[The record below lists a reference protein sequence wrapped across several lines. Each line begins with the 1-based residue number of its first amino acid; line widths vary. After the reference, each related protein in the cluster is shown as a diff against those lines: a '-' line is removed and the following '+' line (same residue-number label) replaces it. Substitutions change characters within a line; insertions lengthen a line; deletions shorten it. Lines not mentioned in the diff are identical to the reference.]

1 MVLGPVASELRAE
14 YDKKKDNSK
23 IDAITD
29 DALKDITSQINPIF
43 GQIDAYITY
52 INNLGLFNNI
62 DTFENTKISE
72 LEQSVTDL
80 VTSINSY
87 NTGGKNSTA
96 DNVNTVN
103 ARIQEL
109 ADLITYISTS
119 DKGRYWDK
127 DLGGADPTN
136 NTENALSSTSK
147 TLAAVKLKAPP
158 AAGAPTPTQRPATNP
173 VPAAATPATAATSP
187 GAVAFTIQGE
197 IDKTSKKIS
206 KITSISFGDC
216 KLTTPITM
224 SDGKI
229 TENAKLTTEIT
240 NCITKPNTKGGGRKR
255 RTTSKKRPRRKSYRR
270 FQSRRR
276 AAHAK

>member
-1 MVLGPVASELRAE
+1 MGLGPAASELRAE

-29 DALKDITSQINPIF
+29 DALKDITSKIKPIF
-43 GQIDAYITY
+43 DQIDAYITY
-52 INNLGLFNNI
+52 INNLGLFGNI
-62 DTFENTKISE
+62 DTFDNTKISE

-127 DLGGADPTN
+127 DLGGTDPTK
-136 NTENALSSTSK
+136 NTETALSSTSK
-147 TLAAVKLKAPP
+147 KLAAVKLNVPP
-158 AAGAPTPTQRPATNP
+158 AAGAPTPTPAAKP
-173 VPAAATPATAATSP
+173 APAAAPTPAAAATSP

-240 NCITKPNTKGGGRKR
+240 NCITGTKGGSSGRKR
-255 RTTSKKRPRRKSYRR
+255 RTTVKKQSKKRPRRKSYRVSH
-270 FQSRRR
+270 SRRR
-276 AAHAK
+276 A